1 MRFANSKVVVTGACG
16 VFGTW
21 IAEAFAR
28 EGATLCLSDNR
39 AADLAALAARLG
51 PDSPQ
56 WQQLVPLCVERL
68 LEAEHEGYPEEQ
80 VAERLAV
87 LGQPRGVPMG
97 EAARV
102 PA

>member
-1 MRFANSKVVVTGACG
+1 
-16 VFGTW
+16 
-21 IAEAFAR
+21 
-28 EGATLCLSDNR
+28 
-39 AADLAALAARLG
+39 
-51 PDSPQ
+51 
-56 WQQLVPLCVERL
+56 VERL